1 MSMNLDL
8 KLKLTCPRHPKYN
21 PELHGQGAIK
31 GGCENCERI
40 YELFISAIH
49 IRQRVREKFDE
60 LASKPEALRLSEHAS
75 ASANRRR
82 AEA

>member
-1 MSMNLDL
+1 MSMNLIL
-8 KLKLTCPRHPKYN
+8 KLKLTCPRHPRYN

-31 GGCENCERI
+31 GGCDDCERI

-60 LASKPEALRLSEHAS
+60 LASTSAHLTTIGRLSGE
-75 ASANRRR
+75 RRR
-82 AEA
+82 EA